1 MINICNGFNKNGEKC
16 KNKIKINEFC
26 WRHDKNKKYIIR
38 SYRKMNSI
46 PNEIYMII
54 YEYLDFNDKVNFSRT
69 NRNLYIIFKNIIQNT
84 DIKILY
90 NKNIKS
96 SNYIMKY
103 LEDNKIN
110 ISMNLNYNNNYY
122 KGLDEIDYK
131 ITCQKKEIVIYK
143 NHIYENNINKNINFG
158 FETKKLKCIDDEL
171 NTISDLFQKFKI

>member
-26 WRHDKNKKYIIR
+26 WRHNKNKKYIIR

-96 SNYIMKY
+96 SNYVMKY

-122 KGLDEIDYK
+122 KGLSKKRDCNI
-131 ITCQKKEIVIYK
+131 QKSYI
-143 NHIYENNINKNINFG
+143 
-158 FETKKLKCIDDEL
+158 
-171 NTISDLFQKFKI
+171 